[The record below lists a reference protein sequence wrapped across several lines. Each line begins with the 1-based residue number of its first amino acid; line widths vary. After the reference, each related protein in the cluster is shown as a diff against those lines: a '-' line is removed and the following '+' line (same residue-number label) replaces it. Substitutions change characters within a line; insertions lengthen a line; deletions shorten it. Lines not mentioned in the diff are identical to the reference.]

1 MKTIG
6 IIGGIGPESTID
18 YYRFM
23 VAEYRRRHGG
33 IGYPSIVINSIDLDK
48 ALRFLDGNDL
58 DALTEYL
65 LVELQRLADAGVNIG
80 LLAANTPHLV
90 FDRLQRR
97 SSIPLISIV
106 QATCDHA
113 RARGVTRAGLIGTR
127 FTMQADF
134 YPEVF
139 QAAGVPIIVP
149 TAAEQDFIHEKY
161 FGELV
166 KGVFLPQTRQALV
179 AVIQRMRNDA
189 RIDGVILGGT
199 ELPLILGDCTV
210 DGVMFLD
217 TTKIHVKRVLDWLD
231 E

>member
-23 VAEYRRRHGG
+23 VTEYRRTHGG
-33 IGYPSIVINSIDLDK
+33 TGYPAIVINSIDLDK
-48 ALRFLDGNDL
+48 ALRFLNGNDL

-65 LVELQRLADAGVNIG
+65 LVELQRLADAGANIG

-97 SSIPLISIV
+97 SPISLISIV

-113 RARGVTRAGLIGTR
+113 RAHGVTRAGLIGTR

-134 YPEVF
+134 YPKVF
-139 QAAGVPIIVP
+139 QAAGVPIVVP
-149 TAAEQDFIHEKY
+149 NAAEQDFIHEKY
-161 FGELV
+161 FAELV
-166 KGVFLPQTRQALV
+166 KGVFLPQTRQALL
-179 AVIQRMRNDA
+179 AVIQRMRDDDK
-189 RIDGVILGGT
+189 IDGVILGGT
-199 ELPLILGDCTV
+199 ELPLILGDSTV
-210 DGVMFLD
+210 DGVTFLD